1 MVEEHTETVNE
12 LVVSDVPI
20 GVPEGTFEGV
30 FADGSLAYV
39 EDLLPGRVSVVSCGQ
54 VVNWDFWWSEKK
66 SFVIIIC
73 DHIKVRGKHIVHF
86 FSGLETM

>member
-54 VVNWDFWWSEKK
+54 VVNWDFWWSEKNI
-66 SFVIIIC
+66 FVIIRY
-73 DHIKVRGKHIVHF
+73 IK
-86 FSGLETM
+86 S